1 MLIIKVFNTE
11 PVKFK
16 NTTIS
21 TEGQIVAVTMSTI
34 LTLIVILFPL
44 YPIVRS
50 VLKKIVRKLFELICI
65 CQDL

>member
-21 TEGQIVAVTMSTI
+21 SEGQIVAVTMSTI